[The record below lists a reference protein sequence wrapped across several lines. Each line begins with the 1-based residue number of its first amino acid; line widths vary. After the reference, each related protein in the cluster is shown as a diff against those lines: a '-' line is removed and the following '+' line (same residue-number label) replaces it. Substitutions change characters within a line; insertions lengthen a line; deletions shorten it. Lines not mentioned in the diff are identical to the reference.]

1 MPRIVKITEKKNVPV
16 NKKNF
21 YLGNIVYFCQIMTSQ
36 KKVTFGEYI
45 KELRINQKFTL
56 TQLAA
61 KLDLDS
67 ANLSKI
73 ENGKR
78 DFDEKRLFKLAKV
91 FKLNTKELQR
101 EFVSDQIAKKI
112 FECNCTKEMLVAAEE
127 KAEYRRQLN
136 NQFKKEKVI

>member
-1 MPRIVKITEKKNVPV
+1 M
-16 NKKNF
+16 
-21 YLGNIVYFCQIMTSQ
+21 
-36 KKVTFGEYI
+36 KVTFGEYI
-45 KELRINQKFTL
+45 RELRNLSELTL

-78 DFDEKRLFKLAKV
+78 EFDEKRLLKLAKV
-91 FKLNTKELQR
+91 FKLNLKELKK
-101 EFVSDQIAKKI
+101 EFVSDQIAKQI
-112 FECNCTKEMLVAAEE
+112 YECDCTKEMLVVAEE

-136 NQFKKEKVI
+136 NQYKKEKTI

>member
-1 MPRIVKITEKKNVPV
+1 M
-16 NKKNF
+16 
-21 YLGNIVYFCQIMTSQ
+21 
-36 KKVTFGEYI
+36 KVTFGKYI
-45 KELRINQKFTL
+45 RELRNTSELTL

-78 DFDEKRLFKLAKV
+78 DFDEKRLLKLAKV
-91 FKLNTKELQR
+91 FKLNVKELKK
-101 EFVSDQIAKKI
+101 EFVTDQIAKQI
-112 FECNCTKEMLVAAEE
+112 YEYDCTKEMIVVAEE

-136 NQFKKEKVI
+136 KQTKNI

>member
-1 MPRIVKITEKKNVPV
+1 M
-16 NKKNF
+16 
-21 YLGNIVYFCQIMTSQ
+21 
-36 KKVTFGEYI
+36 KVTFGEYI
-45 KELRINQKFTL
+45 RALRNLNKLTL

-78 DFDEKRLFKLAKV
+78 DFDQKRLPKLAKV
-91 FKLNTKELQR
+91 FNLEIEELKKE
-101 EFVSDQIAKKI
+101 FISDQIAKQI
-112 FECNCTKEMLVAAEE
+112 YECDCTKEMLVVAEE

-136 NQFKKEKVI
+136 NQYKKAKAI

>member
-1 MPRIVKITEKKNVPV
+1 M
-16 NKKNF
+16 
-21 YLGNIVYFCQIMTSQ
+21 
-36 KKVTFGEYI
+36 KVTFGEYI
-45 KELRINQKFTL
+45 RELRNLNGLTL

-78 DFDEKRLFKLAKV
+78 DFDEKRLLKLAKV
-91 FKLNTKELQR
+91 FKLNIKELR
-101 EFVSDQIAKKI
+101 KEFVSDQIAKQI
-112 FECNCTKEMLVAAEE
+112 YECDCTKEMLVVAEE

-136 NQFKKEKVI
+136 NQYKKIKAV